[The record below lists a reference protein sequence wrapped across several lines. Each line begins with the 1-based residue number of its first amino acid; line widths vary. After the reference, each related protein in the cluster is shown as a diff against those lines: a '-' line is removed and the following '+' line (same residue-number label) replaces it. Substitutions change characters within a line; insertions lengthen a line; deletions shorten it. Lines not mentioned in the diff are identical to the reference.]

1 MWCAND
7 STGSCRLSVSWTS
20 HDQLHAGMQ
29 GRLSGKTVV
38 VLGASATGGSGWR
51 IAQAFAGAGAHV
63 FVAARSLDKVQV
75 LAAEIG

>member
-1 MWCAND
+1 
-7 STGSCRLSVSWTS
+7 
-20 HDQLHAGMQ
+20 MQ